1 MLIVESGSLK
11 LQKFLKRPGANEYG
25 SYDFFFYIF
34 FKVLLESRN
43 NYINYLTSTT
53 VHILRLK
60 IKFYLFV
67 LYLPTHNLPH
77 PPTQKIILPF
87 PEENIFIFIRLKCIF
102 ISMICVLLN
111 F

>member
-11 LQKFLKRPGANEYG
+11 LQKILKRPGANEYG

-43 NYINYLTSTT
+43 NYINYLASTT

-60 IKFYLFV
+60 IKYFICLSFTYL
-67 LYLPTHNLPH
+67 LTIYPA
-77 PPTQKIILPF
+77 PTQKIILPF

-102 ISMICVLLN
+102 ISMICVVLN